1 MSDLFA
7 REQAANRGSRR
18 RAHADDSLRL
28 PPAVLSSTLSAL
40 VVGGAWFLDRLD
52 AVPTEAG
59 VFGAVAAA
67 GGLLW
72 WTVTRSRRTRNAVAH
87 ISQLHAEHEGALRQ
101 LRAQRDEAL
110 GALAS
115 VMAAIDKGRE
125 QVRWALGQAQQGA
138 ARTNFAEPAV
148 HPRTGD
154 VRLDV
159 IPALEAGFTEAWQAV
174 MRAAAHTHGVLNP
187 QAELAEIFK
196 SVAPRLQS
204 LVNRSIS
211 VISEVENGV
220 EDPDLMHQI
229 FGIDHLLTQIRRA
242 VESLAVIGGSLPSR
256 NSPPILVATTI
267 RRAIAE
273 IPEYARVRR
282 ALTPVTASVP
292 GYVSP
297 NLVHLLAALME
308 NATDFSTEKV
318 EVHTTQTGDGIAIEV
333 IDRGTGMSQEKR
345 DALNRLLANPESD
358 DPRDRL
364 RMGQLG
370 LLVAALLARRHK
382 ITIQLR
388 PNIVGGTHA
397 IVLLPNELLVEAHE
411 MSTASAPVTSA
422 SASPPGRS
430 GAPHSG
436 SAESPRTGPT
446 HELPLAPARPHPPAD
461 AGRDR
466 PPLPVRDV
474 SQPKGQAP
482 RPRQQEPAGRPT
494 GGLMASFQSREPLD
508 EGQRQSEGSNALT
521 APDGPSPTNP
531 HMQSRS

>member
-1 MSDLFA
+1 MSEHFA
-7 REQAANRGSRR
+7 REQAATGGSRR
-18 RAHADDSLRL
+18 RAHADGSLRL
-28 PPAVLSSTLSAL
+28 PPAVLSSALSSLA
-40 VVGGAWFLDRLD
+40 VGGAWLLDRLG

-59 VFGAVAAA
+59 VVGAGAAA

-72 WTVTRSRRTRNAVAH
+72 WTVTRSRRAHRAVAH
-87 ISQLHAEHEGALRQ
+87 ILQLRAEHDGALRQ
-101 LRAQRDEAL
+101 LCAQRDEAL
-110 GALAS
+110 HALAS

-148 HPRTGD
+148 QPRTGD

-159 IPALEAGFTEAWQAV
+159 IPAIEAGFTEAWQAV

-196 SVAPRLQS
+196 SVAPRLQG

-211 VISEVENGV
+211 VISDVENGV
-220 EDPDLMHQI
+220 EDPDLLHQI

-256 NSPPILVATTI
+256 NTPPILVATTI
-267 RRAIAE
+267 RRAVAE
-273 IPEYARVRR
+273 IPEYARVRVE
-282 ALTPVTASVP
+282 LTPVTASVP

-333 IDRGTGMSQEKR
+333 VDRGTGMSQDKR
-345 DALNRLLANPESD
+345 DALNRLLANPERE

-364 RMGQLG
+364 RTGQLG

-397 IVLLPNELLVEAHE
+397 IVFLPSELLVEAHE
-411 MSTASAPVTSA
+411 TPTQSAAVAGAP
-422 SASPPGRS
+422 ASPPGPS

-436 SAESPRTGPT
+436 SAGSPRTGQTHDLPPT
-446 HELPLAPARPHPPAD
+446 PARPHPPAD
-461 AGRDR
+461 AGSDR

-474 SQPKGQAP
+474 SQPKDQAP

-494 GGLMASFQSREPLD
+494 GGLMASFQSRAPLD
-508 EGQRQSEGSNALT
+508 EGQRQSEAPNTLT
-521 APDGPSPTNP
+521 ATDAPSTTNP
-531 HMQSRS
+531 PMQSRS